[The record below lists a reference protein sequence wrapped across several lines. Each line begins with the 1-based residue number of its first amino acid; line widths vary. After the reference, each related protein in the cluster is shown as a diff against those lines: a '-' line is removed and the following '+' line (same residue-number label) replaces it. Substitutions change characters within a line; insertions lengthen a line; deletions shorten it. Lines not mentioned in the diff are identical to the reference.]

1 MEVGQV
7 DFQKWSDGSHRG
19 KVFRG
24 PSVLPAPPQ
33 GLQGGKWETD
43 PSTKANPLDLTAK
56 DRESPSRIS
65 NKSGQEP
72 GEKNGKRGGLA
83 VVAGEGCG
91 GIL

>member
-1 MEVGQV
+1 MEVAQV

-19 KVFRG
+19 KVSGG

-33 GLQGGKWETD
+33 GLPGGNWETD

-65 NKSGQEP
+65 NKNAAGAWR
-72 GEKNGKRGGLA
+72 GKMVNVGG
-83 VVAGEGCG
+83 
-91 GIL
+91 